1 MKEIIKTDE
10 TEFKLVTHID
20 STKKFYV
27 NQLGQVIGARGKL
40 IKGKTHKNYKTR
52 MIDYFK
58 IVDGI
63 KVRKSS
69 TINTLVFKTF
79 NPEVDLTDKI
89 IVQKDENEKSFPFRL
104 SNLEVTTRAVNV
116 KKCLTSDKI
125 SRSFYSNFSK
135 KELNNLIKNLISS
148 KYTIKELADI
158 YGTSRMSINR
168 AKKRLIKPGFKK
180 V

>member
-89 IVQKDENEKSFPFRL
+89 IVQKDETDKSFPFRL

-125 SRSFYSNFSK
+125 SRSFYNNFSNE
-135 KELNNLIKNLISS
+135 ELNSLIENLSS
-148 KYTIKELADI
+148 SNNTIKELATR

-168 AKKRLIKPGFKK
+168 AKKRLLNTGFKK
-180 V
+180 F

>member
-1 MKEIIKTDE
+1 M
-10 TEFKLVTHID
+10 
-20 STKKFYV
+20 
-27 NQLGQVIGARGKL
+27 IGASGKL
-40 IKGKTHKNYKTR
+40 IKGKNHKNYKTR
-52 MIDYFK
+52 MIDYYK

-79 NPEVDLTDKI
+79 NPEVDLTNKI
-89 IVQKDENEKSFPFRL
+89 VIQKDETDKSFPFRL
-104 SNLEVTTRAVNV
+104 SNLEVTTRALNV

-125 SRSFYSNFSK
+125 SKSFYNDFSK

-158 YGTSRMSINR
+158 YGTSRMSIHR
-168 AKKRLIKPGFKK
+168 AKKRLLNTGFKK

>member
-10 TEFKLVTHID
+10 TEFKLITHID

-27 NQLGQVIGARGKL
+27 NQLGQVIGASGKL

-89 IVQKDENEKSFPFRL
+89 IVQKDGNEKSFPFRL
-104 SNLEVTTRAVNV
+104 SNLEVTTRALNV

-125 SRSFYSNFSK
+125 SRSFYNNFSNE
-135 KELNNLIKNLISS
+135 ELNSLIENLSS
-148 KYTIKELADI
+148 SNNTIKELATR

-168 AKKRLIKPGFKK
+168 AKKRLLNTGFKK
-180 V
+180 F

>member
-79 NPEVDLTDKI
+79 NPEV
-89 IVQKDENEKSFPFRL
+89 S
-104 SNLEVTTRAVNV
+104 
-116 KKCLTSDKI
+116 
-125 SRSFYSNFSK
+125 
-135 KELNNLIKNLISS
+135 
-148 KYTIKELADI
+148 
-158 YGTSRMSINR
+158 
-168 AKKRLIKPGFKK
+168 
-180 V
+180 